1 MIKLQV
7 LDNSL
12 GSSVKA
18 KLPTHFTLKKKMD
31 FESTAKAYKSHQN
44 TSLQEILISHK
55 GYFIQ
60 KY

>member
-18 KLPTHFTLKKKMD
+18 KLPTHFTLKKKWIL
-31 FESTAKAYKSHQN
+31 KAYKSHQN
-44 TSLQEILISHK
+44 SSLQEILISHK